1 MKNLQ
6 YDTDDLIAALA
17 TPWGE
22 SALAVI
28 RTSGKN
34 CIEAVASVFDNSSK
48 LINAEG
54 NTLLRGYI
62 IDPETKE
69 RIDEVVAGIYRNP
82 RSYTG
87 EDLVEIYTHGS
98 LPGIR
103 AVLDALKKG
112 GFRNAGP
119 GEFTLRAFLNKK
131 NGSDK
136 SGSCT

>member
-54 NTLLRGYI
+54 NTL
-62 IDPETKE
+62 
-69 RIDEVVAGIYRNP
+69 
-82 RSYTG
+82 
-87 EDLVEIYTHGS
+87 
-98 LPGIR
+98 
-103 AVLDALKKG
+103 
-112 GFRNAGP
+112 
-119 GEFTLRAFLNKK
+119 
-131 NGSDK
+131 
-136 SGSCT
+136 